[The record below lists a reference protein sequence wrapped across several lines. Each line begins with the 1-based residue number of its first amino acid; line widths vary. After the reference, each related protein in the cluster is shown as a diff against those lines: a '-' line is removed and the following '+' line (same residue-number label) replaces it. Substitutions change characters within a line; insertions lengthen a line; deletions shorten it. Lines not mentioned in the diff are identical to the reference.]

1 MDAIWHAL
9 NKGGVNGACGGA
21 VAAWVLRPV
30 PQANGHDG
38 AVVGGKI
45 ATNLPI
51 IAAQALIAKAR
62 AIATLQE

>member
-1 MDAIWHAL
+1 
-9 NKGGVNGACGGA
+9 
-21 VAAWVLRPV
+21 LRLV
-30 PQANGHDG
+30 PQANGHDR

-45 ATNLPI
+45 ATNMPI